1 MIDVMREVS
10 AKIGGN
16 QNDGDVPRL
25 SHFAMLCQNLRLCL
39 RSVERCV
46 SENDPH
52 LEYGISS
59 LKQSSAF
66 IGIIALAKTSRDQ
79 ELAGETA
86 DVFDRS
92 VRCFEQDK
100 EIDPRLD
107 YDAIASFR
115 KLYAPLNKGM
125 GSLRIGDTS
134 ISTQSIATIDRI
146 LDIQYTSTGTVTGR
160 LEDVLTHGKK
170 RFVIYPPVGNVEI
183 RCIFSDDMLDTIL
196 ASVEKNVTVNG
207 TLHFAKNRA
216 FPSHVDVD
224 SIETN
229 PDDSNLPSLMDLRGM
244 LVGEEGGSGLGALR
258 DEW

>member
-1 MIDVMREVS
+1 MREVS

-115 KLYAPLNKGM
+115 KLYAPPKQRDGVIADRRYFNFDAVHSNDRSHSGH
-125 GSLRIGDTS
+125 S
-134 ISTQSIATIDRI
+134 IHVYRNCYRA
-146 LDIQYTSTGTVTGR
+146 TGR
-160 LEDVLTHGKK
+160 CP
-170 RFVIYPPVGNVEI
+170 Y
-183 RCIFSDDMLDTIL
+183 S
-196 ASVEKNVTVNG
+196 
-207 TLHFAKNRA
+207 
-216 FPSHVDVD
+216 
-224 SIETN
+224 
-229 PDDSNLPSLMDLRGM
+229 
-244 LVGEEGGSGLGALR
+244 
-258 DEW
+258 W